1 MSCRSLCLTNNVF
14 IFDQK
19 ETISVSS
26 TLSSSITSYN
36 LVIFFFHRRNF
47 VKNFKKKDNFNI
59 TKQLFPFL
67 IYFLLCFSANSL
79 HKSKNCN
86 LKCCPNND
94 FLVLNS
100 SKSQAIL
107 TVQKCL

>member
-1 MSCRSLCLTNNVF
+1 MSRRSLCLTKNVF

-19 ETISVSS
+19 ETVSVSS

-36 LVIFFFHRRNF
+36 LVIFFLIGGILSSIFY
-47 VKNFKKKDNFNI
+47 KKDNFNF
-59 TKQLFPFL
+59 TKQLFPLL
-67 IYFLLCFSANSL
+67 IYFLLCFSANSFR
-79 HKSKNCN
+79 KSKNCN

-107 TVQKCL
+107 MVQKCL